1 MEFYD
6 LEISKIVQET
16 EEASSFYFSIPESLK
31 RTFSYKQGQY
41 LTLKFNLDG
50 KEVRRSYSICTAPV
64 ENEMAVTVKKVYKGL
79 VSTHMVENLKVGD
92 IVQVAAPEGRFYTKL
107 EELNKKSYY
116 LVGAGSGIT
125 PLMGIL
131 KTILEKEP
139 MSEVY
144 LLYGNRNEENII
156 FREELDTLHKK
167 YEGQFFLEYV
177 LSQPKKEKG
186 SGIGSW
192 FKKTTFSWDGK
203 VGRIDRGIL
212 NHFINDNP
220 PRNKNVEYF
229 ICGPGDL
236 IQMAEK
242 ALIGLGV
249 EKENIH
255 FEYFSTP
262 TGDGEKDAAAGHG
275 LAAKA
280 IIHLD
285 GDTIEMTLNPEKSIL
300 DNLIDEGYDPPYS
313 CTSGSCSTCMGK
325 MIKGKVEMDVCLA
338 LDEEEVEDGYILT
351 CQAKA
356 ITPEIE
362 VTYKV

>member
-1 MEFYD
+1 MEFYE
-6 LEISKIVQET
+6 LEISKIVRET
-16 EEASSFYFSIPESLK
+16 EDASSFYFQIPDALK

-41 LTLKFNLDG
+41 ITLKFNLDG
-50 KEVRRSYSICTAPV
+50 KEARRSYSICTSPL
-64 ENEMAVTVKKVYKGL
+64 EDELAVTVKKVDRGL
-79 VSTHMVENLKVGD
+79 VSTHMVDHLKEGD
-92 IVQVAAPEGRFYTKL
+92 KVQVAAPEGRFYTKL
-107 EELNKKSYY
+107 EEINKKSYY
-116 LVGAGSGIT
+116 LIGAGSGIT

-144 LLYGNRNEENII
+144 LLYGNRNEESII
-156 FREELDTLHKK
+156 FKEELDQLHQK

-186 SGIGSW
+186 SGISSW
-192 FKKTTFSWDGK
+192 FKKSTFAWDGK

-212 NHFINDNP
+212 NHFLNDHP
-220 PRNKNVEYF
+220 ARNKAVEYF

-249 EKENIH
+249 EKDNIH

-262 TGDGEKDAAAGHG
+262 TEAGQKEEGAGNG

-285 GDTIEMTLNPEKSIL
+285 GDTIEMTLDPEKSIL
-300 DNLIDEGYDPPYS
+300 DNLVDEGYDPPYS

-362 VTYKV
+362 LTYKV